1 MVYSRGI
8 EGKPGLRPVFG
19 VAVASLPAAL
29 GRGSIVGWDEGQ
41 AAVVL
46 KSELYHSK
54 GLEAP
59 EASTSLF
66 CCHSLLNDEENV
78 KND

>member
-1 MVYSRGI
+1 MFCSRGI
-8 EGKPGLRPVFG
+8 EGKPGPSPVFG

-29 GRGSIVGWDEGQ
+29 GRGSVVGWDEGQ
-41 AAVVL
+41 AVVVW
-46 KSELYHSK
+46 KSELYHRE

-66 CCHSLLNDEENV
+66 CCHSLLNDEGNV

>member
-1 MVYSRGI
+1 MVYSHGI
-8 EGKPGLRPVFG
+8 EGKRGLSPVFE
-19 VAVASLPAAL
+19 VAVACLPAAL

-46 KSELYHSK
+46 KSELYHRE

-66 CCHSLLNDEENV
+66 CCHSLLNDEGNV